1 MDGHTLRLAAPGLL
15 AWRVWD
21 DGCVVFNAATGQTHY
36 LDNFT
41 SYLLR
46 LIEAAP
52 RTADDLTATVSAGLG
67 LERSAQ
73 MEVQIARA
81 LRNFE
86 ALALLERIW

>member
-1 MDGHTLRLAAPGLL
+1 MDGHTLRLAAPGFLE
-15 AWRVWD
+15 WRVWD

-46 LIEAAP
+46 LIEADP
-52 RTADDLTATVSAGLG
+52 LTVDDLTETVSVGLG
-67 LERSAQ
+67 RERSAQ
-73 MEVQIARA
+73 IEAQIAGA

-86 ALALLERIW
+86 TLALLESAR